1 MQRLG
6 TNAHVA
12 MTLEFHKQ
20 STHSL
25 TLFRSIPGPG
35 GKKKTCHPNVGVS
48 FYLEFS
54 RVRRI
59 PNSPLRGLPSQK
71 SRVKPTPRSLLVNLH
86 QCLSRSRPK
95 KKKQQKRGASRATLN
110 GDSFTQAK
118 VSSSKAYSDESSGSD
133 VEPQLVSTSVT
144 NLPGT
149 AYIQDTVQTLK
160 KKTPQI
166 QS

>member
-1 MQRLG
+1 MSS
-6 TNAHVA
+6 
-12 MTLEFHKQ
+12 EC
-20 STHSL
+20 
-25 TLFRSIPGPG
+25 G
-35 GKKKTCHPNVGVS
+35 GI
-48 FYLEFS
+48 FLEFS

-95 KKKQQKRGASRATLN
+95 KKKNTQKRGASRATLN

-160 KKTPQI
+160 KKNLRFRAETAKVFPNKAETRI
-166 QS
+166 FFFT